1 MALSD
6 TDLHWIPMNRDKF
19 NQLRK
24 MFDKADGKTHAE
36 VARPCEK
43 CTSPRIRYSS
53 AENVTALS
61 QIRALLRPVEPDDSS
76 TSSRSRN
83 TSEDSVDGCNNNIR
97 DNKSPRLPNGFV
109 VIDPVA
115 CQKSNGFL
123 KLNGSAEVL
132 SNINSINH
140 LKESEVDPLLLSNDN
155 SAEITYNFTDNT
167 ITTAVDEKPLVIKSL
182 ENIEL
187 PEVKSLEKII
197 TDHVTTPTKIV
208 TTPAKIVTTADTIDS
223 KKEHVMSA
231 EDSDNSLDENKFR
244 QYVNDEADR
253 LGKKREYWVN
263 LLDGGQ
269 HTINEEVTGRIM
281 ATCGKANLLLTSKFK
296 QYRTL
301 CTEYEEKSAKMT
313 SDDMQGF
320 WELIL
325 LQVNDVNKMFDEC
338 RVMEKSGWQPPK
350 SPMPPKKKAT
360 DTPVKTR
367 GTKTPAKPKAK
378 SAAQIARDEARRK
391 MMSERKE
398 QMKLAKLNAANT
410 GTIEIFT

>member
-24 MFDKADGKTHAE
+24 MFDSKESKAPSACD
-36 VARPCEK
+36 K

-76 TSSRSRN
+76 TSSRSRQ
-83 TSEDSVDGCNNNIR
+83 TSEDSVDGCVNNIIR
-97 DNKSPRLPNGFV
+97 DNKSPRIPNGFV

-132 SNINSINH
+132 NINSH
-140 LKESEVDPLLLSNDN
+140 LKESEVDPLLLSHDN
-155 SAEITYNFTDNT
+155 SAEIKYKFTDNT
-167 ITTAVDEKPLVIKSL
+167 PAVQPTEIKSL
-182 ENIEL
+182 ENII
-187 PEVKSLEKII
+187 PPSEVDPTPDHNSSKKEQVIPLV
-197 TDHVTTPTKIV
+197 TDH
-208 TTPAKIVTTADTIDS
+208 IDS
-223 KKEHVMSA
+223 KKEHVVSA

-244 QYVNDEADR
+244 QYVNEEAER
-253 LGKKREYWVN
+253 LGKMRAYWVN
-263 LLDGGQ
+263 VLEGGE
-269 HTINEEVTGRIM
+269 HVINEEVTGRIM

-301 CTEYEEKSAKMT
+301 CTEYENKSAKMT
-313 SDDMQGF
+313 PDDMQGF

-325 LQVNDVNKMFDEC
+325 LQVNDVNKMFEEC
-338 RVMEKSGWQPPK
+338 RLMEKSGWQPPR
-350 SPMPPKKKAT
+350 SPMPPKKKAS
-360 DTPVKTR
+360 DTPAKTKTR
-367 GTKTPAKPKAK
+367 STPAKPKAK

-391 MMSERKE
+391 MMMERKE
-398 QMKLAKLNAANT
+398 QMRLAKLNAANN
-410 GTIEIFT
+410 GAIEIFT